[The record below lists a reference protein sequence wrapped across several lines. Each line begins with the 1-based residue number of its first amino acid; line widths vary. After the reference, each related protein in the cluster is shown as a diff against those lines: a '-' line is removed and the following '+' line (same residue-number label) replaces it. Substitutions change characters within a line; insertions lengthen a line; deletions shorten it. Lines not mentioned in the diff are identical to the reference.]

1 MSNGTQSESI
11 GYRNGRGKLALSNIQ
26 RSYGTGGYVL
36 YTVETHYSDT
46 SDDHAPVIVNKID
59 VKQRHVS
66 GRGKQC
72 VRAETI
78 TRFDRVKL

>member
-11 GYRNGRGKLALSNIQ
+11 GYHSGRGKLALSNIP
-26 RSYGTGGYVL
+26 RGGRIGGYVP

-46 SDDHAPVIVNKID
+46 SVDHAPVIVNKID
-59 VKQRHVS
+59 VQQRYVN
-66 GRGKQC
+66 GRRKQC